1 MALYA
6 KDLLWQKEFWA
17 LLFVAGA
24 VMLNWPMLTLTEG
37 RNVLGV
43 PAILVYV
50 TIIWLLMVLIAYLFD
65 RGYSD

>member
-17 LLFVAGA
+17 LLFIVGA
-24 VMLNWPMLTLTEG
+24 VLLNWPMLTLTVG
-37 RNVLGV
+37 RNVLGM

-50 TIIWLLMVLIAYLFD
+50 TVIWLLMIFVAYLFD
-65 RGYSD
+65 RGYQN

>member
-17 LLFVAGA
+17 LLSVIGA
-24 VMLNWPMLTLTEG
+24 VLLNWPMLTLTVG
-37 RNVLGV
+37 RNVLGM

-50 TIIWLLMVLIAYLFD
+50 TVVWLLMILVAYLFD
-65 RGYSD
+65 RRYPD